1 MKVILLKDVIKVGNK
16 DSVLDFAD
24 GYAQNV
30 LIAKGLAIKATP
42 HELLKLEDKKR
53 KLQNIK
59 DEENKIFNELIS
71 QLNKKVFDLHAKSN
85 EKGHLFSAVKK
96 VEIAK
101 MIIENIGINIQEEN
115 IIFPQPIK
123 ELGLH
128 SVVVKKGDR
137 EGEFKINV
145 I

>member
-59 DEENKIFNELIS
+59 DEENKIFNELIL

-96 VEIAK
+96 IEIAK
-101 MIIENIGINIQEEN
+101 MIIENTGINIQEEN

>member
-59 DEENKIFNELIS
+59 DEENKIFNELIL

-96 VEIAK
+96 IEIAK